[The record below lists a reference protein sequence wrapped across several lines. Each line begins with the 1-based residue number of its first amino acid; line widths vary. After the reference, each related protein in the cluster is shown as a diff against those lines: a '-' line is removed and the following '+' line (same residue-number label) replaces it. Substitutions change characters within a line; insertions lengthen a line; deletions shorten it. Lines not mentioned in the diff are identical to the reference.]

1 MKTMNVITEDSL
13 ADIEL
18 QLNWKS
24 NEAEHSE
31 VLFTKMNVWRDI
43 LPPGMTGELMG
54 KGPGDRV
61 GIRYAKDENLLP
73 SGREDVYVLK
83 RGQFDDSRATPRYGR
98 FYPMSLLTGVPHV
111 FPGNVRPFRLTDM
124 NDDTIQADAG
134 HPLAGYDLALTAK
147 VHDAMVKPYDR
158 GGECSML
165 IECVADG
172 PGMQV
177 PKNGRPTDFF
187 EPDAFAREDETDDSR
202 FYENPRL
209 VNHLDDRAIET
220 ISGFYG
226 GLLQPG
232 MDVLDLMSA
241 WRSHVPEGAGL
252 KSMIGLGMNAEEMAE
267 NPQLNGFRVH
277 DLNIHPKLPFDD
289 RSFDRVIC
297 TASVEYLIH
306 PDAVFAD
313 VARVLRAGGIFALTF
328 SNRWFPPKTIRLWPK
343 LHEFE
348 RMGLVLAYFNRSGKF
363 TDLHTLSSR
372 GWPRPETDKY
382 YGQQFKSDP
391 VYAVWGKT
399 IA

>member
-1 MKTMNVITEDSL
+1 MKTMDRITKDSL
-13 ADIEL
+13 ADIEF
-18 QLNWKS
+18 QLDWKS
-24 NEAEHSE
+24 SDAEHRE
-31 VLFTKMNVWRDI
+31 VQFVKVNAWRDI
-43 LPPGMTGELMG
+43 LPPGMSDALME
-54 KGPGDRV
+54 KAPGDRV
-61 GIRYAKDENLLP
+61 SARYGKDRKLLA
-73 SGREDVYVLK
+73 SGPETVHTVKLT
-83 RGQFDDSRATPRYGR
+83 QFDATRATLRYGR
-98 FYPMSLLTGVPHV
+98 FYPMSLLNGMPNV
-111 FPGNVRPFRLTDM
+111 FPGNVRPFRLTGMDG
-124 NDDTIQADAG
+124 DTIQVDAG
-134 HPLAGYDLALTAK
+134 HPLAGYDLDLTAT
-147 VHDAMVKPYDR
+147 VHDIMLKPYDR

-187 EPDAFAREDETDDSR
+187 EPGAFAREDETDDSR
-202 FYENPRL
+202 FYLKPRML
-209 VNHLDDRAIET
+209 NHLDDRAIET

-226 GLLQPG
+226 DLLQPG

-241 WRSHVPEGAGL
+241 WRSHVPSEATL
-252 KSMIGLGMNAEEMAE
+252 KSLVGLGMNAEEMAA
-267 NPQLNGFRVH
+267 NPQLTDFRVH
-277 DLNIHPKLPFDD
+277 DLNTVPRLPFTDG
-289 RSFDRVIC
+289 SFDRVIC

-313 VARVLRAGGIFALTF
+313 VARVLRPGGVFALTF
-328 SNRWFPPKTIRLWPK
+328 SNRWFPPKTIRLWPR

-348 RMGLVLAYFNRSGKF
+348 RMGLVMAYFIRSGKF

-391 VYAVWGKT
+391 VYAVWGKI